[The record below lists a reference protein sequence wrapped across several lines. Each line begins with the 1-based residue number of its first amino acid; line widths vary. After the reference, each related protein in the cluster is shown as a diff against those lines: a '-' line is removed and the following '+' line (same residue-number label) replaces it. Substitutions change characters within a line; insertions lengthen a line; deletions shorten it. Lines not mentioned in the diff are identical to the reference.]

1 MVMSENCILE
11 DITSRLK
18 LGNACYHAVKNLLS
32 SLLLSKIL
40 KKYTNYLLGLC
51 YVQGNPD

>member
-1 MVMSENCILE
+1 MSENCILE